1 MKNIKAGFM
10 LAGLMLCAAAAP
22 AYCQVKAKEE
32 KQLEAG
38 AADLNKNYSE
48 GRERVAGKIKAEFK
62 VEDELLVGLRFKE
75 LGNGEIAV
83 ILAMAQNLPGGITD
97 ANLHKIVALR
107 DGPPP
112 AGWGKIA
119 KELGLKLGPA
129 ISRVRKISAEVRK
142 QEKIDTA
149 EKKRKAAAEKAEAA
163 KKARAEKAE
172 AAKRAAAEKAEAVKK
187 AATEK
192 AEAAKKARAE
202 KLEKSKAGGQPGKT
216 EKAGM
221 KSLSRP

>member
-1 MKNIKAGFM
+1 MKNGKAEFI
-10 LAGLMLCAAAAP
+10 LAWLMLCAAAVP
-22 AYCQVKAKEE
+22 ACCQVKSKEE
-32 KQLEAG
+32 KALEAG
-38 AADLNKNYSE
+38 AAELNKNYSE
-48 GRERVAGKIKAEFK
+48 GQQRVAAKIKAEFK

-83 ILAMAQNLPGGITD
+83 VLAMAQSLHGGITD

-107 DGPPP
+107 EGPPP

-119 KELGLKLGPA
+119 GDLGLKLGPV
-129 ISRVRKISAEVRK
+129 ISRVKKISTEVRK

-149 EKKRKAAAEKAEAA
+149 EKKKKAAAEKAAAAKKAAAEKAEAA
-163 KKARAEKAE
+163 KKARAEKAD
-172 AAKRAAAEKAEAVKK
+172 AAKK
-187 AATEK
+187 AAAQK

-202 KLEKSKAGGQPGKT
+202 KLEKGKTGQPGKT